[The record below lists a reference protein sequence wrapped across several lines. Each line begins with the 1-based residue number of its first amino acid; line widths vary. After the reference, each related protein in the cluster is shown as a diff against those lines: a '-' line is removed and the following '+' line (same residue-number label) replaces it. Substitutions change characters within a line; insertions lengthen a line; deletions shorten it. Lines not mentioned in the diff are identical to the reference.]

1 MAFRVAGPVANVAPV
16 FVGGAYGCFVST
28 QNQANGGST
37 TANKVTLNTQID
49 GLSGMTNTNG
59 TITFTTAGNYQVICE
74 LFFTSTTGANPT
86 ISQWLVKNGTNVAN
100 SCQDFQLLGGA
111 NTTQIAIC
119 AFHVSVLVGDT
130 LEFYWHSSNTNVSI
144 VAQGTQTSPSRP
156 ASPSAIVV
164 LQQVA

>member
-28 QNQANGGST
+28 QNQTNGGAT
-37 TANKVTLNTQID
+37 TANKVTLNTQIN

-59 TITFTTAGNYQVICE
+59 TITFTTAGVYQIISE

-86 ISQWLVKNGTNVAN
+86 ISQWLVKSGTNVDN
-100 SCQDFQLLGGA
+100 SCQNFQLLGGA
-111 NTTQIAIC
+111 NTTQIAVC

-130 LEFYWHSSNTNVSI
+130 LEFYWASSNTNVSLI
-144 VAQGTQTSPSRP
+144 YQAALANPSRP
-156 ASPSAIVV
+156 ASPSAIMTI
-164 LQQVA
+164 QQVA